1 MERAEIDVVGVR
13 DGDAAALNGL
23 AQRRGANVLAYCSQV
38 CGPQL
43 APAAAAESFARM
55 RAVLRD
61 DVNVKQIDPDGL
73 LRRATRHTAAAAA
86 RTPLGPPPGGPVA
99 GRETTTCLDVAV
111 ALAADADAKLTDEQH
126 ARLHDHID
134 ACARCS
140 ALAEI
145 SLRADTAFCDPADDR
160 VGSENVQRFTRAM
173 AAVPADGHGVAAP
186 PVREPERVASSV
198 FPQLPALA
206 DELPLGAS
214 DDCGDGEP
222 AVVIALVPDTAEHR
236 GGWLR
241 RLLGRH
247 EAAVRAPDEVDS
259 GFGDDEDGSGS
270 AETVAA

>member
-38 CGPQL
+38 CGPQR
-43 APAAAAESFARM
+43 APVAAAESFARM

-61 DVNVKQIDPDGL
+61 DVNVTQIDPDGL

-86 RTPLGPPPGGPVA
+86 RTPLGPPPGGPIT

-126 ARLHDHID
+126 GRLHDHID
-134 ACARCS
+134 SCPRCS

-145 SLRADTAFCDPADDR
+145 TLRADTAFSDPSDGR
-160 VGSENVQRFTRAM
+160 VGTDNVQRFTSAM
-173 AAVPADGHGVAAP
+173 AAVPADGPGVAAP
-186 PVREPERVASSV
+186 PTREPEAVASSV
-198 FPQLPALA
+198 FPLLPALA
-206 DELPLGAS
+206 DELPLGRG
-214 DDCGDGEP
+214 DDEDGEP
-222 AVVIALVPDTAEHR
+222 AVVIALVPDAGERR

-241 RLLGRH
+241 RLLRRH
-247 EAAVRAPDEVDS
+247 EAEVQAPVEVEPELDFEAD
-259 GFGDDEDGSGS
+259 GGDADI
-270 AETVAA
+270 AAA